1 MTTSSIFKMWKPFG
15 LVSGINRYGMV
26 NTDPL
31 RNFIKKFFDEYG
43 YDMKRKIMMAGVN
56 AANGNYEVF
65 NETLSNENIVNG
77 VMTSSAIPFA
87 FPSQHFTYNDE
98 SIVGFDGGSVWNL
111 NLVSAI

>member
-1 MTTSSIFKMWKPFG
+1 MTTSSIFKIRNQFGINTALIFKMWKPFG

-56 AANGNYEVF
+56 VSDMSMLLM
-65 NETLSNENIVNG
+65 ETMKFLMRHYRMRILSTV
-77 VMTSSAIPFA
+77 
-87 FPSQHFTYNDE
+87 
-98 SIVGFDGGSVWNL
+98 L
-111 NLVSAI
+111 